1 MSDTAPCPPSP
12 IADNPSAL
20 PSPTPS
26 LLQSVALLACSLHT
40 SPWMPAV
47 VLYYST
53 VRLKCLFYFLFV
65 MYYLCEK
72 YYKLIIVQD
81 YVANCVSW
89 VLRLTLS
96 DSTNKLHFWTSSQ
109 SGLTRIRGL
118 SVAVFRAVG
127 GMGEGMIAKGF
138 RIYIWADKNVCEV
151 TVVMGAHFLEYTK
164 NH

>member
-1 MSDTAPCPPSP
+1 MSSVSGMSDTAPCPPSP

-72 YYKLIIVQD
+72 YYKLITVQYYIAD
-81 YVANCVSW
+81 CVSW
-89 VLRLTLS
+89 VPRLTLWINWTYGRS
-96 DSTNKLHFWTSSQ
+96 PVMEVICMSGTYWIFQRKSLFNTFWNLVPDMILHNTS
-109 SGLTRIRGL
+109 
-118 SVAVFRAVG
+118 
-127 GMGEGMIAKGF
+127 
-138 RIYIWADKNVCEV
+138 
-151 TVVMGAHFLEYTK
+151 
-164 NH
+164 